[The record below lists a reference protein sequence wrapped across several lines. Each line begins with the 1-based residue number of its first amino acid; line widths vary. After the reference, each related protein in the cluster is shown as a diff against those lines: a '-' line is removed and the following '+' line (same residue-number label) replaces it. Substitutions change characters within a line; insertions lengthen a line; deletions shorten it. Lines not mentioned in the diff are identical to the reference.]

1 MTWSG
6 WRRAWLLRYAA
17 AALIFV
23 LATGVW
29 LHGVVAH
36 PGSRI
41 PSGYSDATATLHDY
55 WAASAQHRNPFD
67 FKHDAL
73 NGAPQGFERTP
84 AALAANAALQT
95 AFVWSLRG
103 PLGLVGA
110 WNTFIF
116 LGLFGTGMA
125 MFALLDRLRCTFVA
139 AIFAGLVFAF
149 GPYSVERV
157 EAGHLNLLQ
166 NWSLVLVLAAL
177 LEVAARRT
185 LARAAAL
192 GAAIGLAF
200 YLTAY
205 LGLLA
210 SLMVLVFFAI
220 EIVRPGGRGVR
231 LRSAALGAFAYATA
245 LVLMIPIFGLY
256 VAERSAVRATVGRPV
271 SDLSYYAASLGS
283 FLVPSPRNPLLR
295 SLDGWQPIRW
305 LLSLHPT
312 DLTEQTLFFGYT
324 TLAFAVVAA
333 VLVFR
338 RDARLKLTDA
348 RWRTAVFALVL
359 APVSFLSS
367 FAPTE
372 HLGGV
377 PIPMPAWLLAQVT
390 TYWRVYS
397 RIGLLTELAAA
408 ILAALA
414 LTALAAR
421 RGRIW
426 QIVPVLA
433 LAAVTLELLP
443 ATVPVFDTT
452 ARPQWVD
459 WLASQPNGIVA
470 AYPSLGPGAPT
481 VLQQDQWYQQFDGK
495 PRFLISEASPSVT
508 LSRDQAIRFA
518 ARDLSDPLTA
528 RILSTEHVRYVV
540 VYDKSY
546 RVGGGEPPPMDPRAF
561 TLLGSFPGVRIF
573 SVHARPID
581 LRKPLEQDRFVIAQL
596 EGLTAPSLDYQAGF
610 NGAETYKQTTG
621 RWLAGEGRVRIG
633 NPDGAMNAVL
643 SGLAF
648 SNGRPRLLELVDSAG
663 RVVARQ
669 QIPAYATPLAL
680 GPFPVPHGGST
691 MTLITVPGAD
701 PLGGSDPRT
710 ASVFL
715 AGVELKPLPAYAGA

>member
-29 LHGVVAH
+29 LHGVVVH

-73 NGAPQGFERTP
+73 NGAPQGFQRTP

-116 LGLFGTGMA
+116 IGLFGTGMA

-166 NWSLVLVLAAL
+166 NWSLVVVLAAL

-185 LARAAAL
+185 LAWAAAL

-256 VAERSAVRATVGRPV
+256 VSERSAVRATVGRPV

-305 LLSLHPT
+305 LLNLHPT

-333 VLVFR
+333 VLVYR
-338 RDARLKLTDA
+338 RDARLKLTEA

-414 LTALAAR
+414 LTALASR
-421 RGRIW
+421 HGRLW
-426 QIVPVLA
+426 QLVPVVA

-459 WLASQPNGIVA
+459 WLASQPTGIVA
-470 AYPSLGPGAPT
+470 AYPSLGPGSPA
-481 VLQQDQWYQQFDGK
+481 VLQQDQWYQQFDRK
-495 PRFLISEASPSVT
+495 PRFLISEASPSVM

-518 ARDLSDPLTA
+518 ARDLSDPLTP
-528 RILSTEHVRYVV
+528 RVLSTEHVRYVV
-540 VYDKSY
+540 VYDQSY
-546 RVGGGEPPPMDPRAF
+546 RAGGHEPPAMDPRAF
-561 TLLGSFPGVRIF
+561 TLLRSFPGVRIF

-581 LRKPLEQDRFVIAQL
+581 LRMPLEQDRFVIAQL
-596 EGLTAPSLDYQAGF
+596 EGLTAPALDYQAGF
-610 NGAETYKQTTG
+610 NGAETYKQMTG
-621 RWLAGEGRVRIG
+621 RWLAGEGRVRID
-633 NPDGAMNAVL
+633 NPGRPMDAVL

-680 GPFPVPHGGST
+680 GPFSVPHGGST